1 MSCANN
7 VQFKIQ
13 LVNEPQDNIS
23 VDAPLV
29 YNLGTSPWI
38 DDGNYLREKT
48 NGPGRYHHPEDDNVD
63 DGDNYTSHSLSL
75 VL

>member
-1 MSCANN
+1 MSCADN

-13 LVNEPQDNIS
+13 LVNEPQGNIS

-38 DDGNYLREKT
+38 DGNYLREKT
-48 NGPGRYHHPEDDNVD
+48 NGLGRYHHPGDD
-63 DGDNYTSHSLSL
+63 YTSHSLSL
-75 VL
+75 IL